1 MARSRVVRAFSAG
14 GVVYRCTP
22 LSEHATDATP
32 VQEFDTSL
40 PSLVSEP
47 QSSLPG
53 SSALQVILVGR
64 ATDDFWVLPKGTPE
78 HGETPEQAALREVAE
93 ETGVQT
99 CIVGKIGSIH
109 YGFTRQGKR
118 YSKEVLYYLMEPV
131 GGDVSLHDHEYD
143 DAMWFSL
150 DTATQH
156 LAYTNEADILRKAL
170 PQIAARIE
178 QRRQQSSSAAG

>member
-14 GVVYRCTP
+14 GVVYRYP
-22 LSEHATDATP
+22 SLSEHAADATP
-32 VQEFDTSL
+32 AQEFDTSL
-40 PSLVSEP
+40 PSVVSGHRP
-47 QSSLPG
+47 SLPG

-78 HGETPEQAALREVAE
+78 QGETHEQAALREVAE

-99 CIVGKIGSIH
+99 LIVGEIGSIH
-109 YGFTRQGKR
+109 YGFTRQGQR

-143 DAMWFSL
+143 DAVWFNL
-150 DTATQH
+150 DTATKH
-156 LAYTNEADILRKAL
+156 LAYANEADILRQAL
-170 PQIAARIE
+170 PHIAARIE
-178 QRRQQSSSAAG
+178 QRRRQSSSAAG